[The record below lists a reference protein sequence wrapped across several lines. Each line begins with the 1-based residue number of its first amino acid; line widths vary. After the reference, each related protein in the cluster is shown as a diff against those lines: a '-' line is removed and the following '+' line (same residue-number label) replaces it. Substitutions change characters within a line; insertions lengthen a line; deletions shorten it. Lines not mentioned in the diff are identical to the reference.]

1 MNKLY
6 KLPKVEKNMVNINI
20 FKIQQPDNSN
30 LKPNEILDLIA
41 KKYYLYTEE
50 DFEQL
55 KKK

>member
-1 MNKLY
+1 
-6 KLPKVEKNMVNINI
+6 MVNINI